1 MGQVGTE
8 FEQLVGKLLSVDG
21 DSGTSFLDYIVLHN
35 WLTGSSLSFAA
46 MSV

>member
-21 DSGTSFLDYIVLHN
+21 DSGTSFLDYIVILSYI
-35 WLTGSSLSFAA
+35 TGSSLSFAA